1 MKPHT
6 SFKHLV
12 MLGLFTIVVLSSFY
26 KSSSTDDAFYYDQ
39 QSAQQKGS
47 RGKMKLQT
55 AFENPYYT
63 NLYRQ
68 GHFYAEVKADRN
80 YRNAEYKAPLN
91 ISIVIDRSGSM
102 AGDKMKNAKLAA
114 KQIVDQLSVNDY
126 ISIVMY
132 DGSVDVLQTA
142 VQARNKQFIKNKI
155 DGIMHRGGTNLM
167 GGAMEGYAQVRQH
180 YGNEY
185 INRVLLLSDGL
196 ANEGITDPYQIDR
209 IVREKNS
216 MDGISISTFGIGRDY
231 NEDLMTSMAESGS
244 GNYYFID
251 KPTAI
256 AGILQNELQ
265 GLNGVTAK
273 RAELHITI
281 PENVQ
286 IQKVYGQRYHQ
297 NGREMT
303 IYLNDI
309 FSEETKGV
317 LVKYT
322 VTYGSKRDVNFKTQL
337 TFLNPNDGRKEYLTL
352 QNNCEFTVNNY
363 AYESNFSE
371 WVGTQVALYESNENL
386 ETAMREV
393 DKGNYEEAK
402 KIVKK
407 NEEYIRSKPAVIQNA
422 PAMKDAVKANDVYE
436 NELSVI
442 ESKSVE
448 DVKYIQ
454 KESKSSN
461 YKIRNK
467 K

>member
-1 MKPHT
+1 M
-6 SFKHLV
+6 
-12 MLGLFTIVVLSSFY
+12 
-26 KSSSTDDAFYYDQ
+26 
-39 QSAQQKGS
+39 
-47 RGKMKLQT
+47 
-55 AFENPYYT
+55 
-63 NLYRQ
+63 
-68 GHFYAEVKADRN
+68 
-80 YRNAEYKAPLN
+80 
-91 ISIVIDRSGSM
+91 
-102 AGDKMKNAKLAA
+102 
-114 KQIVDQLSVNDY
+114 
-126 ISIVMY
+126 
-132 DGSVDVLQTA
+132 
-142 VQARNKQFIKNKI
+142 
-155 DGIMHRGGTNLM
+155 
-167 GGAMEGYAQVRQH
+167 
-180 YGNEY
+180 
-185 INRVLLLSDGL
+185 
-196 ANEGITDPYQIDR
+196 
-209 IVREKNS
+209 
-216 MDGISISTFGIGRDY
+216 
-231 NEDLMTSMAESGS
+231 
-244 GNYYFID
+244 
-251 KPTAI
+251 
-256 AGILQNELQ
+256 
-265 GLNGVTAK
+265 
-273 RAELHITI
+273 
-281 PENVQ
+281 Q

-322 VTYGSKRDVNFKTQL
+322 VTYGSKRDIDFKTQL

-352 QNNCEFTVNNY
+352 QNNCEFTANNY

-422 PAMKDAVKANDVYE
+422 PAMKDAVKANDVYD

-442 ESKSVE
+442 ESKSAE

-454 KESKSSN
+454 KESKNSN